1 MEQNRGERTPRF
13 KKKGDKLG
21 QGVGTL
27 KRGVGGAGTTLQT
40 MDDLILPTLY
50 ILT

>member
-13 KKKGDKLG
+13 KKKWDKLG
-21 QGVGTL
+21 QGLGTL
-27 KRGVGGAGTTLQT
+27 KRWGAGTTLQT
-40 MDDLILPTLY
+40 MDDLILPILY